1 MSRSIPLRRAIH
13 GFTLIEALVAL
24 AIVAS
29 GLTAIGMLIATTA
42 RGVRS
47 IDRKLILVE
56 TTRAIVAALPDRDQ
70 LVIGSFSGQ
79 HAGQDWRIDV
89 SPLIA
94 PDAEPARGAKWL
106 PQAVVVTVRS
116 PQGAMLQIHT
126 VRLHQRPAG

>member
-1 MSRSIPLRRAIH
+1 MSRSIPLRRTIH

-47 IDRKLILVE
+47 IERKLILVE

-94 PDAEPARGAKWL
+94 PDAEPVRGAQWL

-116 PQGAMLQIHT
+116 PQGGMLQIHT